1 MPPVPIE
8 EAVKTELPIIS
19 NAMLI
24 GDQRKFLSM
33 LLTLKVCLGGG
44 GRSSQWVVCE
54 SGPGQ
59 KQCLAKTVWMSQPYS
74 GISSRFCPYYRAAV
88 AYRNPFCP
96 VLELVIVMCCLG
108 DPGFSSTV
116 QCTKCCRHLPVWCL
130 VSDSGVVDGPRVVAP
145 VLKDDLIG

>member
-44 GRSSQWVVCE
+44 GRSSRWLVYG
-54 SGPGQ
+54 SGLRQ
-59 KQCLAKTVWMSQPYS
+59 KQHLAKTVRMSQPYS
-74 GISSRFCPYYRAAV
+74 GISSQFFLYYGAAV
-88 AYRNPFCP
+88 AYRNTFCP
-96 VLELVIVMCCLG
+96 VLELVMCCLG
-108 DPGFSSTV
+108 DPVFFSTV
-116 QCTKCCRHLPVWCL
+116 QCTKCCRYLPV
-130 VSDSGVVDGPRVVAP
+130 
-145 VLKDDLIG
+145 

>member
-44 GRSSQWVVCE
+44 GRSSQWVVCG
-54 SGPGQ
+54 SGPRQ
-59 KQCLAKTVWMSQPYS
+59 KQRLAKTVRMSQPYS
-74 GISSRFCPYYRAAV
+74 GISSQIFLYYRAAV
-88 AYRNPFCP
+88 AYRNP
-96 VLELVIVMCCLG
+96 
-108 DPGFSSTV
+108 S
-116 QCTKCCRHLPVWCL
+116 
-130 VSDSGVVDGPRVVAP
+130 AP
-145 VLKDDLIG
+145 F